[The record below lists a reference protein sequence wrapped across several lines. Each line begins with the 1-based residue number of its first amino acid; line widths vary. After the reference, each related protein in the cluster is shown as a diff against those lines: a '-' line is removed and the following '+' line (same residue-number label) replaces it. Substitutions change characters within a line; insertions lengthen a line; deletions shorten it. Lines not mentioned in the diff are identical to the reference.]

1 MKMPPKDICPA
12 VILMGV
18 SGCGKSTFGSF
29 LQRELGYTFTD
40 GDDLHPP
47 INVAKMSRGMPLDDD
62 DRAPWL
68 DAICEHIREKLEAET
83 PVVIA
88 CSALK
93 KCYRDKLR
101 SATDRLRFVHLMASE
116 QAIRKRLSQR
126 EGHYMPPDLLPS
138 QFATLESTTKEA
150 DVVEVNVE
158 GHLLNV
164 ERGVLDAVK
173 ESKAQR

>member
-1 MKMPPKDICPA
+1 MKMPSKDICQA
-12 VILMGV
+12 VIVMGV
-18 SGCGKSTFGSF
+18 SGCGKSTFGMF

-68 DAICEHIREKLEAET
+68 EAICAHVGEKLESGT
-83 PVVIA
+83 PVVVA

-93 KCYRDKLR
+93 KRYRDKLR
-101 SATDRLRFVHLMASE
+101 SASDRLRFVHLIASQE
-116 QAIRKRLSQR
+116 AISKRVSQR

-138 QFATLESTTKEA
+138 QFAALESTTEEV

-164 ERGVLDAVK
+164 ERAVLDAVK
-173 ESKAQR
+173 PAKT

>member
-1 MKMPPKDICPA
+1 MKKPSQENFPA

-18 SGCGKSTFGSF
+18 SGCGKSTFGWF
-29 LQRELGYTFTD
+29 LQRELGYKFTD

-47 INVAKMSRGMPLDDD
+47 VNVGKMSRGKALDDD

-68 DAICEHIREKLEAET
+68 DAICQHIKEKIEAET
-83 PVVIA
+83 PVVVA

-93 KCYRDKLR
+93 KKYRDKLR
-101 SATDRLRFVHLMASE
+101 SASDQLRFIHLVASE
-116 QAIRKRLSQR
+116 LAIRKRLAQR

-138 QFATLESTTKEA
+138 QFAALESTKGEA

-158 GHLLNV
+158 EHLLNV
-164 ERGVLDAVK
+164 ERAVLDAVK
-173 ESKAQR
+173 VTHA

>member
-1 MKMPPKDICPA
+1 MNMPPQDICPA

-18 SGCGKSTFGSF
+18 SGCGKSTFGWF
-29 LQRELGYTFTD
+29 LERELGYLFTD

-47 INVAKMSRGMPLDDD
+47 INVAKMSRGMPLDDN

-68 DAICEHIREKLEAET
+68 EAICQHIKEKIEAET

-93 KCYRDKLR
+93 KKYRDKLR
-101 SATDRLRFVHLMASE
+101 SATDHLRFVHLMASE
-116 QAIRKRLSQR
+116 QAIRQRLAQR

-138 QFATLESTTKEA
+138 QFAALESTTEEP
-150 DVVEVNVE
+150 DVVEVKVE
-158 GHLLNV
+158 EQLLNV
-164 ERGVLDAVK
+164 ERAVLDAVK
-173 ESKAQR
+173 FTLG